1 MKNPE
6 ALSEN
11 CAIFTLIAGGKSQM
25 WKCQMIVFLLLAV
38 LTSCARPRNTEVGTR
53 EAISALQKKLS
64 ACVAEKNPQG
74 DFKLAVVSITHQ
86 GEETLVNIVA
96 FNPADVVADKN
107 SATSKTSP
115 KGSPRIID
123 FDAPVYLMSRG
134 RWLLNETGRVYLI
147 DENCREYKLRD
158 RKFLMRQATAK
169 SGRVQL
175 APGEACEVQ
184 LSFGRVSE
192 TAQGLLLVYG
202 QHILPAPLPVNQ

>member
-1 MKNPE
+1 MKNPG

-11 CAIFTLIAGGKSQM
+11 CAVFTLIAEEKPQT
-25 WKCQMIVFLLLAV
+25 WKRQVMVFLLLAV
-38 LTSCARPRNTEVGTR
+38 LTSCTRPRNTEVGAR

-64 ACVAEKNPQG
+64 ACLTEKNPQG

-86 GEETLVNIVA
+86 GEETLVNLVA
-96 FNPADVVADKN
+96 FNPADAVADKN
-107 SATSKTSP
+107 SATDKTSQ
-115 KGSPRIID
+115 KVSPRIID

-192 TAQGLLLVYG
+192 TAQGVLLVYG
-202 QHILPAPLPVNQ
+202 QRVLPVPWLINH